1 MLNRRNM
8 NNNAGPALDHPRNKR
23 SIQANRHQQIH
34 IESSLPIVVCKSPE
48 SPMRSL
54 RSAKTVHEN
63 IQPMPLLLDAV
74 DNLLDTL
81 CRADVCLHEQGWV
94 LFLRQWGACRGCDR
108 RTAQQEAAHDRLSH
122 SLGAAS
128 Y

>member
-1 MLNRRNM
+1 M
-8 NNNAGPALDHPRNKR
+8 NNNAGPALDHPRKKR
-23 SIQANRHQQIH
+23 SIQANCRQQID
-34 IESSLPIVVCKSPE
+34 IESFLPVVVRKCPKSTI
-48 SPMRSL
+48 RSL

-63 IQPMPLLLDAV
+63 IQPMPLLLDAL

-81 CRADVCLHEQGWV
+81 SSADICLHEQGWV
-94 LFLRQWGACRGCDR
+94 LSLRQWGACRRCDR
-108 RTAQQEAAHDRLSH
+108 CTAQQEAAHDRLSH